1 MHDDVVIIACLHNEE
16 NFSDTAVEGGGLKKI
31 PLFDQHTNTRLIGQ
45 CVLHSLTAMS
55 GEALMQTAK
64 RMG

>member
-1 MHDDVVIIACLHNEE
+1 MKKISVTQVKITNLLI
-16 NFSDTAVEGGGLKKI
+16 AVEGGGLKKI